1 MAGQASPQTLLLRA
15 QQQAEAGD
23 FEGAESSLGE
33 VLAVLPEEPGANA
46 LLGLVLV
53 KSGRFGEATGPLR
66 LALRGRPND
75 LQLWNALG
83 VACGQVF
90 DAESARQAFARVA
103 TLQPESPQVHFNLA
117 LAARRCGDAPGAV
130 AAYREALRL
139 KPDWPAGL
147 SNLSSAH
154 REGGDFE
161 AAVKACEEAIALE
174 PDYAPAWHNLALALF
189 LNGELPR
196 AWEAHRWRFRNPNVV
211 SVKQRPFTQKPWLG
225 EDLTGRRL
233 LIWGEEAVGEEIMFA
248 SMIPDAIARAGQCI
262 LECEPRLVPLYA
274 RSFPAATVV
283 ARTDPP
289 DPVAD
294 DPTIDYQVGIADLAG
309 PLRGSW
315 EDFPTPPSF
324 LEVDQALRDGL
335 RQRYLARGA
344 GPLIGLSWY
353 SANPRVGL
361 PRSLGLRQWIP
372 ILQAIPATFV
382 NLQYGDCSEGLADV
396 KARTGIEILHDP
408 EIDQLKNM
416 DDFAAQTAALDLVIS
431 ISNTTCMVSAA
442 VGTETWTLLPRGFGL
457 YWYWFEGRDSSPWFP
472 GMALFRQYQPGDWHG
487 VIDRIAAALAEW
499 TPPATNRNGSE
510 PAGGAA

>member
-1 MAGQASPQTLLLRA
+1 MAGQASSQALLLGA

-23 FEGAESSLGE
+23 LEGAEESLGE
-33 VLAVLPEEPGANA
+33 LLAVLPEDSSANA
-46 LLGLVLV
+46 LLGLVRV
-53 KSGRFGEATGPLR
+53 KAGRFGEATGPLR

-75 LQLWNALG
+75 AQLWNALG

-90 DAESARQAFARVA
+90 DAEQARQAFARVA
-103 TLQPESPQVHFNLA
+103 ALQPDSPQAHFNLG
-117 LAARRCGDAPGAV
+117 LAARRCGDAAGAV

-139 KPDWPAGL
+139 KPGWPAGL
-147 SNLSSAH
+147 SNLSSAY

-161 AAVKACEEAIALE
+161 AAVQACEEAIQIE

-189 LNGELPR
+189 LKGELPR

-211 SVKQRPFTQKPWLG
+211 AVKQRPFTQTPWLG

-248 SMIPDAIARAGQCI
+248 SMIPDAVARAGHCI
-262 LECEPRLVPLYA
+262 LECEPRLVPLYE

-283 ARTDPP
+283 ARKDPP

-294 DPTIDYQVGIADLAG
+294 DPAIDFQVGIADLAG

-315 EDFPTPPSF
+315 EDFPSPPAF
-324 LEVDQALRDGL
+324 LAVDEALRDRL
-335 RQRYLARGA
+335 RQRYLARGP

-372 ILQAIPATFV
+372 ILKTIPATFV

-396 KARTGIEILHDP
+396 KERASIEIVHDP
-408 EIDQLKNM
+408 EIDQLENM

-457 YWYWFEGRDSSPWFP
+457 YWYWFEGRDTSPWFP
-472 GMALFRQYQPGDWHG
+472 GMSLFRQDRAGDWQG
-487 VIDRIAAALAEW
+487 VIDRIAAALAAW
-499 TPPATNRNGSE
+499 TPPDAE